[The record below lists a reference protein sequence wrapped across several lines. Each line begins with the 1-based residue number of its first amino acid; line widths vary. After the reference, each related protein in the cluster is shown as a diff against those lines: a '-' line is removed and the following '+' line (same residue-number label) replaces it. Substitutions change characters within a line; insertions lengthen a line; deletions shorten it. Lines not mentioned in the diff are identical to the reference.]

1 MLGVKKRW
9 KNVPTAASG
18 RPTCSFMAQMIL
30 GKISAIAL
38 VVPATV
44 SFNQFKENVI
54 TESDTKDIGYTN
66 IHPII

>member
-30 GKISAIAL
+30 GKISAIVLA
-38 VVPATV
+38 VIVIV
-44 SFNQFKENVI
+44 SFNHFKEDVI
-54 TESDTKDIGYTN
+54 TESGTKDIGCTN

>member
-1 MLGVKKRW
+1 MLGVKQHW

-30 GKISAIAL
+30 GKIGAIAL
-38 VVPATV
+38 AVTV
-44 SFNQFKENVI
+44 IVSYNQLKEDVI
-54 TESDTKDIGYTN
+54 TESGTKDIGCTN